1 LAGQTSWQRVSPWF
15 ILPSPPVRSHQARSL
30 MKPPSPPPVLPS
42 AWREAMMVF
51 AIWGAAGTWC
61 VMYAAL
67 YGYNRTTADLTFV
80 LGFPDWIFWG
90 LVVPWVTCVVI
101 SAIVSQFL
109 MRD

>member
-1 LAGQTSWQRVSPWF
+1 
-15 ILPSPPVRSHQARSL
+15 
-30 MKPPSPPPVLPS
+30 MKPRSPDHVLQS

-61 VMYAAL
+61 VTYAAL

-90 LVVPWVTCVVI
+90 LVVPWVTCVLL

-109 MRD
+109 MRDEDLGIDPEEAMKEIIGEDSDG